1 MCASRAGASSSS
13 THPANSLRPFEDV
26 LAASTLVLHAGAP
39 DGVGLTLHAGHENGV
54 DAAYDLAARLLG
66 DDAGA
71 AQATA
76 EVLLRAVSRA
86 ADGDAPLMTT
96 NALRRAVVRHC
107 TGLRGGGAV
116 APSDDG
122 LTLVAGPQ
130 ADRTIAAAAIASDTD
145 GLVALDLAVRHGLDD
160 RAIATIIDRRQT
172 DVPALRAG
180 AIGRISHD
188 AQLAPTEA
196 RARYAA
202 LPHLPA
208 PASVQAAVLHAAA
221 TQTPAAAPRIRP
233 PAAWA
238 IAAAAVLSVL
248 LALILLLQSD
258 LDGTLRSIDVA
269 VAVAIEAEPPAAGA
283 APAIGLLTL
292 PTESRRA
299 WPSIV
304 SVDDEPVAEPTAT
317 PTEQDEVVDEEPMA
331 EDKTQ
336 ETPAPEQDDTPEPR
350 PQPVPINPLEPL
362 LP

>member
-1 MCASRAGASSSS
+1 MCAARAGASSSR

-26 LAASTLVLHAGAP
+26 LAAPTLVLHASAT
-39 DGVGLTLHAGHENGV
+39 DGVGLTLHVEHENSV

-66 DDAGA
+66 DSAGA

-86 ADGDAPLMTT
+86 ADGGAPGMTA

-107 TGLRGGGAV
+107 AGLRGGGSV
-116 APSDDG
+116 TPSADG
-122 LTLVAGPQ
+122 LDLVAGPN
-130 ADRTIAAAAIASDTD
+130 ADRTITAAAIASDTD

-180 AIGRISHD
+180 AVDRISHD

-221 TQTPAAAPRIRP
+221 TQTPAAAPRLRP
-233 PAAWA
+233 LVAWA

-248 LALILLLQSD
+248 LTLLLLLQSGFN
-258 LDGTLRSIDVA
+258 GTSRSIVVA
-269 VAVAIEAEPPAAGA
+269 VAVAIETEPTAAA

-304 SVDDEPVAEPTAT
+304 GVDAEPIAEPIAT
-317 PTEQDEVVDEEPMA
+317 PTEQDEVVEEEPVA

-336 ETPAPEQDDTPEPR
+336 EDPAPEQDDAPERRPPR
-350 PQPVPINPLEPL
+350 VPIDPLDPL